1 MVEYCKHQPEN
12 NNLVK
17 KLKIGSSVALSS
29 SCINQEGSLLFLRV
43 LLWKV
48 LIAITARVLYING
61 GLIWI

>member
-1 MVEYCKHQPEN
+1 MVEYCKHQPED

-48 LIAITARVLYING
+48 LIAIDRKSVV
-61 GLIWI
+61 